1 MADNDEAEIKP
12 EETLDVK
19 ENLPGDGQTPVNHTD
34 RKQWRHHGLTRTTA
48 FHMTFPG
55 TPRSETYA

>member
-19 ENLPGDGQTPVNHTD
+19 ENLPGDGQTPVNHTI
-34 RKQWRHHGLTRTTA
+34 
-48 FHMTFPG
+48 
-55 TPRSETYA
+55 TPIADGGIMVSLAPPPST